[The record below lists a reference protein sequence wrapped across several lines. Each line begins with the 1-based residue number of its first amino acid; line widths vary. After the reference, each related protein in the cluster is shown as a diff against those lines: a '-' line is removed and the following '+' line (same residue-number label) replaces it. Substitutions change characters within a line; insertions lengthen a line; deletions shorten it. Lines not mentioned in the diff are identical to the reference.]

1 MSWYTLPSTVPWLT
15 LVIVLPLAGALLVA
29 LTPGVARGV
38 IKQLGVL
45 SAALTLLLA
54 LGIIGGF
61 QHGVGNLHFQFEKSL
76 EWIPSAGI
84 SYHLGVD
91 GLSVFLLGL
100 NALLFMIAVLVT
112 DPFDDL
118 VLVER
123 DTESAD
129 ALLVTDPQLPRFK
142 QFILLLLILEA
153 ATAGIML
160 SLDLILFY
168 VFWEAMLVPLYFLI
182 GVWGEGAR
190 VYAAFKFL
198 IYTVLGSFA
207 MLVAILA
214 VAAISFSQTG
224 HLSFDW
230 AQLIQHPASGAWHV
244 PLGLGTIGIQ
254 QLLFLAFALAF
265 AIKMPLFPLHTWLP
279 AAYTASP
286 IPVVIVLAGLVSKL
300 GAYGFLRFNLAL
312 FPDAAHSLGPF
323 LAVLA
328 VIGILYGAFMA
339 LVQTDL
345 KRLVAYA
352 SMSHLGFIGLGI
364 FAGNLLGI
372 EGSLVQMI
380 NHGVIIAALFL
391 VVGMIERRAG
401 TRDRAQLRGLGAT
414 APLFAA
420 LFLVISL
427 AALGLPGLNGF
438 VGEFL
443 IMLGAW
449 TAFVPLAVG
458 AGIGVVLAAWYVL
471 RFYQGSMQEAPPEP
485 AAFGEVRP
493 VDGGVLAP
501 LLAIM
506 VLIGITPG
514 FFPAAVEATVK
525 ALPVIAR

>member
-1 MSWYTLPSTVPWLT
+1 MSWYTLPTGVPWLT
-15 LVIVLPLAGALLVA
+15 LTIVLPLAGALLVA
-29 LTPGVARGV
+29 LTPGVARSA

-45 SAALTLLLA
+45 SAGLTLILVA
-54 LGIIGGF
+54 GIIGGF
-61 QHGVGNLHFQFEKSL
+61 QHGVGNLHFQFEDSL
-76 EWIPSAGI
+76 RWIPSAGI

-100 NALLFMIAVLVT
+100 NGLLFLIAILVI
-112 DPFDDL
+112 DP
-118 VLVER
+118 E
-123 DTESAD
+123 T
-129 ALLVTDPQLPRFK
+129 PRLK
-142 QFILLLLILEA
+142 QFVLLLLILEA

-182 GVWGEGAR
+182 GVWGEGQR

-198 IYTVLGSFA
+198 IYTVIGSFA
-207 MLVAILA
+207 MLIAILA
-214 VAAISFSQTG
+214 VAALNFSQTG
-224 HLSFDW
+224 QLSFDW
-230 AQLIQHPASGAWHV
+230 VLLVQHPAGGIWQL

-254 QLLFLAFALAF
+254 QLLFLGFAFAF
-265 AIKMPLFPLHTWLP
+265 AVKMPLFPLHTWLP
-279 AAYTASP
+279 PAYTSSP
-286 IPVVIVLAGLVSKL
+286 VPVVIVLAGLVSKL
-300 GAYGFLRFNLAL
+300 GAYGFLRFNLGL

-323 LAVLA
+323 FAVLA
-328 VIGILYGAFMA
+328 TIGILYGAFMA

-401 TRDRAQLRGLGAT
+401 TRDRAQLRGLAAS

-420 LFLVISL
+420 LFLVVSL

-449 TAFVPLAVG
+449 TAFVPLAVA
-458 AGIGVVLAAWYVL
+458 AGIGVILAAWYVL

-485 AAFGEVRP
+485 ATFGEVRP
-493 VDGGVLAP
+493 MDGGVLAP
-501 LLAIM
+501 LLALM
-506 VLIGITPG
+506 VVIGITPG

-525 ALPVIAR
+525 ALPVIVR